1 MMVAVYTDLGQ
12 NTRACVRLPMT
23 RGGSL
28 GHEVWQEMG
37 PEKAL
42 RVMTEMTC
50 YMSLLLYRGCRVIL
64 ASGS

>member
-28 GHEVWQEMG
+28 EYEVWQEMG

-42 RVMTEMTC
+42 RVMREMTC